1 MDQRKRLAEL
11 LSRTD
16 YWTNERVFNEAEKI
30 YKNMVAKKMQNKK
43 RDRTG
48 EKYGEFT
55 IIRPGEI
62 DKEWVA
68 RCACGKERLVKNQN
82 MSKLTHCKS
91 CAAKLRMQKRTK
103 KPKKPKK
110 DKFTERQNWMAPKR
124 PKFKLDVLYE
134 LNYSQCNFP
143 CVGKLINE
151 YGKSASFEV
160 VEYHDSDKAV
170 LRMLGYRISVK
181 KKAAL
186 ELCRV

>member
-1 MDQRKRLAEL
+1 MLDQKKRLAEL

-30 YKNMVAKKMQNKK
+30 YKSMVAKKMQNKK

-91 CAAKLRMQKRTK
+91 CAAKLRMARRANE
-103 KPKKPKK
+103 PRKPKK
-110 DKFTERQNWMAPKR
+110 DKFTDRQDWVVTKKPKLLPEQR
-124 PKFKLDVLYE
+124 YQLD
-134 LNYSQCNFP
+134 YSKCSYP
-143 CVGKLINE
+143 CVGKLIKE

-160 VEYHDSDKAV
+160 LECDDHDGDI
-170 LRMLGYRISVK
+170 LRNLGCRISLGK
-181 KKAAL
+181 
-186 ELCRV
+186 ERVVPL